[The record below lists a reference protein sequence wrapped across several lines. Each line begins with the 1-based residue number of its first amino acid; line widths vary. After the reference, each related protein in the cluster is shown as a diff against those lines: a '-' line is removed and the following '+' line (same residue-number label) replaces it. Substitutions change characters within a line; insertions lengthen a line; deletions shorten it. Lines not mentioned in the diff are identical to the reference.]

1 MDTSFF
7 QSEIFIYF
15 ILPLLIF
22 LARIFDVTIG
32 TIRIILVSK
41 GRKNLAP
48 YLGFFEVLIWILAI
62 SRIMQNLNNPICYI
76 AYAGGFAAG
85 NYIGMMVEEKIALGD
100 LLIRII
106 TQKEANYLI
115 KSLHQEGYG
124 TTSIDASGTKGRVH
138 IIFSIIKRA
147 ELKKVVDMINDFNP
161 NAFYSIEDLRLISHG
176 IFPVKQKHPGLHIH
190 PLKHWKKG
198 K

>member
-1 MDTSFF
+1 MDSSFF
-7 QSEIFIYF
+7 QSDIYIYF
-15 ILPLLIF
+15 ILPFLIF

-32 TIRIILVSK
+32 TIRIIMVSK

-85 NYIGMMVEEKIALGD
+85 NYIGMMVEEKIAIGV

-124 TTSIDASGTKGRVH
+124 TTSIDANGTEGRVH
-138 IIFSIIKRA
+138 IIFTIIKRA
-147 ELKKVVDMINDFNP
+147 ELNKVADLINEFNP
-161 NAFYSIEDLRLISHG
+161 NAFYSIEDLRFISHG
-176 IFPVKQKHPGLHIH
+176 IFPYKSKHPGLHFH
-190 PLKHWKKG
+190 PFKRWRKG

>member
-15 ILPLLIF
+15 VLPLLIF

-190 PLKHWKKG
+190 PLKHWRKG